1 MTSYDFAK
9 LQDETDLERAI
20 GVVFDEAHGKWTDSI
35 PDDESDDQRCDIL
48 EVLTEGQI
56 TVLAVETYFGEVLNG
71 GHYQYFSNESGG
83 LANYAP
89 AALRRVGL
97 GEFAPVVAGFIA
109 LFPDGRVPE
118 DSEVRQES
126 LDRIADQYD
135 DAFFERLESQF
146 DKLYHRRKTREQEKL
161 FSYIVNHKEQF
172 VTD

>member
-20 GVVFDEAHGKWTDSI
+20 GVVFDEAHDKWTDLI
-35 PDDESDDQRCDIL
+35 LDDESNDQRYDIL

-56 TVLAVETYFGEVLNG
+56 TVLVVETYFGEVLNG
-71 GHYQYFSNESGG
+71 EHYQYFSNESGG

-97 GEFAPVVAGFIA
+97 DEFAPVVEAFIA
-109 LFPDGRVPE
+109 LFPDNRVPE
-118 DSEVRQES
+118 DAEERQET
-126 LDRIADQYD
+126 LDRISDEYD
-135 DAFFERLESQF
+135 DEFFEHLESAF
-146 DKLYHRRKTREQEKL
+146 DKLYHKKKTLWREKL
-161 FSYIVNHKEQF
+161 FAYIVNHEDQF